1 MASIMTHDRQAGD
14 FCALTGGGSHEA
26 ECEVMMPSTSVSA
39 NESQNSPPSDRN
51 VPQRIHRTR
60 MDVYPTT

>member
-1 MASIMTHDRQAGD
+1 MASIMTHDRKAGD
-14 FCALTGGGSHEA
+14 FRALTGGGSHEA
-26 ECEVMMPSTSVSA
+26 ECEVKMPGTSVSA
-39 NESQNSPPSDRN
+39 TEFRNSPPSDRN